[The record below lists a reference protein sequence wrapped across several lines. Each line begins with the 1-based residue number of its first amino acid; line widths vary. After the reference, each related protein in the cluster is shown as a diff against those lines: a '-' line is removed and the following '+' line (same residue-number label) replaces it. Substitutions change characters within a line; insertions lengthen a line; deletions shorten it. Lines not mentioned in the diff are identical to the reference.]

1 MSEIESTISE
11 FKFRVNIISS
21 FGSHTGLSQD
31 VALMRGMLAAVF
43 DKDVQIRGVP
53 HVFPHCE
60 EAEVNIFL
68 EVINPSLFAY
78 ARKNIWIPNLEW
90 CYKTW
95 EPYMHMVDEIWVK
108 TREAEERLLSLN
120 IPCKYIG
127 WTSIDKVFA
136 ERVNFT
142 KAFVPVGKNI
152 FRNPRPIFQAYLKIS
167 QESEELY
174 NKLPALYIPYNPK
187 HIQINVPPTITDKV
201 VLIERDMKESEY
213 DEILKECGVCICMSA
228 VEGFGHAVNE
238 CMSVGMNLILSPIR
252 PFKEDLTSGE
262 GLFADVLESVDQP
275 DCFGTLVDVT
285 SDSIVQCLKTYISTP
300 FKEKRA
306 KCDMVRALYE
316 TRHKEWITR
325 MKKLIGTFRDIP
337 TYELKNV
344 FPKEEDLPDVS
355 IITVTKN
362 RREFMPLAKYC
373 YLLQSYPQDKLE
385 WVIVDDGD
393 DLIEDTLFGIPNVT
407 YVKCPPGM
415 TIGQKRNFAISK
427 AMYDVFVMMDDDDV
441 YPENSVL
448 HRVAMMMKDPA
459 KECAFCTTIPCYD
472 IVKYNSFM
480 NVPPITLN
488 MSERVSEATMIFT
501 RKFWEENPFPE
512 DVSIAEGDA
521 FIHGREQVCRELS
534 PQEVIVSLVHPKNSS
549 SRKSPDVKEPNG
561 CHYGFN
567 EKLFALVSEVG
578 NLLNTS
584 GQTESDGTHGES
596 CESHDDGGDHPP
608 PEQEQQPL
616 P

>member
-1 MSEIESTISE
+1 M
-11 FKFRVNIISS
+11 RVNLISS
-21 FGSHTGLSQD
+21 FGSNTGLSQD
-31 VALMRGMLAAVF
+31 VALMRGILTAVF
-43 DKDVQIRGVP
+43 EKDLELRGVP
-53 HVFPHCE
+53 HMFPHCE

-68 EVINPSLFAY
+68 EVISPSLFSY
-78 ARKNIWIPNLEW
+78 AKKNIWIPNLEW
-90 CYKTW
+90 TYKTW
-95 EPYMHMVDEIWVK
+95 EPYLHMVDEIWVK
-108 TREAEERLLSLN
+108 TREAEDKLKSLN
-120 IPCKYIG
+120 VPCKYIG

-152 FRNPRPIFQAYLKIS
+152 YRNPRPIFQAYLKIS

-174 NKLPALYIPYNPK
+174 AKLPTLHIPYNPR
-187 HIQINVPPTITDKV
+187 HMQINVPPTITDKV
-201 VLIERDMKESEY
+201 VLIDRTMKESEY
-213 DEILKECGVCICMSA
+213 DELLKDCGVCICTSA
-228 VEGFGHAVNE
+228 AEGFGHAVNE

-262 GLFADVLESVDQP
+262 ALFADMLETMDQP
-275 DCFGTLVDVT
+275 DCFGSLVDVT
-285 SDSIVQCLKTYISTP
+285 SDSIVRCLKTYISTP
-300 FKEKRA
+300 FKNKRE

-316 TRHKEWITR
+316 TRHKEWIAR
-325 MKKLIGTFRDIP
+325 MKEVISSFKDIP
-337 TYELKNV
+337 PYELKSV
-344 FPKEEDLPDVS
+344 FPNESDLPDIS
-355 IITVTKN
+355 IITITKN

-373 YLLQSYPQDKLE
+373 YLLQSYPQDKIE
-385 WVIVDDGD
+385 WIIADDGD

-407 YVKCPPGM
+407 YVKCPTGM
-415 TIGQKRNFAISK
+415 GIGQKRNFAISK
-427 AMYDVFVMMDDDDV
+427 AMYDVFVMIDDDDV

-448 HRVAMMMKDPA
+448 HRVAMMMKEPA

-488 MSERVSEATMIFT
+488 MSERVSEATLIFT
-501 RKFWEENPFPE
+501 RKFWEDNKFRD
-512 DVSIAEGDA
+512 DVNIAEGDA
-521 FIHGREQVCRELS
+521 FIRGREQMCRELS

-578 NLLNTS
+578 VALNTS
-584 GQTESDGTHGES
+584 GQTASDETRDGECDAS
-596 CESHDDGGDHPP
+596 RDGGDHPQSYH
-608 PEQEQQPL
+608 QEQPH

>member
-1 MSEIESTISE
+1 M
-11 FKFRVNIISS
+11 RVNLISS
-21 FGSHTGLSQD
+21 FGSNTGLSQD
-31 VALMRGMLAAVF
+31 VALMRGILTAVF
-43 DKDVQIRGVP
+43 EKDVQIRGVP
-53 HVFPHCE
+53 HMFPHCE
-60 EAEVNIFL
+60 EAEVNIFI
-68 EVINPSLFAY
+68 ETINPSLLSY

-90 CYKTW
+90 TQKTW
-95 EPYMHMVDEIWVK
+95 EPYFHMVDEIWVK
-108 TREAEERLLSLN
+108 TREAEDKLKSLN
-120 IPCKYIG
+120 VPCKYIG

-142 KAFVPVGKNI
+142 KAIVPVGKNI
-152 FRNPRPIFQAYLKIS
+152 YRNPRPIFQAYLKIA
-167 QESEELY
+167 QESEDLY
-174 NKLPALYIPYNPK
+174 AKLPTLHIPYNPK
-187 HIQINVPPTITDKV
+187 YIQINVPPTITDKV
-201 VLIERDMKESEY
+201 VLLDRVMKETEY
-213 DEILKECGVCICMSA
+213 DELLKDCGLCISTSA
-228 VEGFGHAVNE
+228 VEGFGHAINE

-252 PFKEDLTSGE
+252 PFKEDLTSGDA
-262 GLFADVLESVDQP
+262 LFGDVLETMDQP

-285 SDSIVQCLKTYISTP
+285 SDSIVRCLKSYVSTS
-300 FKEKRA
+300 FKQKRE

-316 TRHKEWITR
+316 TRHKEWIAN
-325 MKKLIGTFRDIP
+325 MKTIIASFKDIP
-337 TYELKNV
+337 IYELKSV
-344 FPKEEDLPDVS
+344 FPSETDLPDIS
-355 IITVTKN
+355 IITITKN

-373 YLLQSYPQDKLE
+373 YLLQTYPQDKIE
-385 WVIVDDGD
+385 WIIADDGD
-393 DLIEDTLFGIPNVT
+393 DPIEDTLFGIPNVT
-407 YVKCPPGM
+407 YLKCPSGM

-488 MSERVSEATMIFT
+488 MSERISEATLIFT
-501 RKFWEENPFPE
+501 RKFWEDNKFSD
-512 DVSIAEGDA
+512 DVNIAEGDA
-521 FIHGREQVCRELS
+521 FIRGREQMCRELS

-578 NLLNTS
+578 LALAEPLNTS
-584 GQTESDGTHGES
+584 GQTASGETCDES
-596 CESHDDGGDHPP
+596 CGCPGDDGDHPQP
-608 PEQEQQPL
+608 CHQEQPH

>member
-1 MSEIESTISE
+1 M
-11 FKFRVNIISS
+11 RVNLISS
-21 FGSHTGLSQD
+21 FGSNTGLSQD
-31 VALMRGMLAAVF
+31 IALMRGILTAVF
-43 DKDVQIRGVP
+43 EKDVQIRGVP
-53 HVFPHCE
+53 HMFPHCE

-68 EVINPSLFAY
+68 EVISPSLFSY

-90 CYKTW
+90 TYKTW
-95 EPYMHMVDEIWVK
+95 EPYFSMVDEIWVK
-108 TREAEERLLSLN
+108 TREAEDKLKSLN
-120 IPCKYIG
+120 VPCKYIG

-142 KAFVPVGKNI
+142 KAVVPVGKNI
-152 FRNPRPIFQAYLKIS
+152 YRNPRPIFQAYLKIA
-167 QESEELY
+167 QESEETY
-174 NKLPALYIPYNPK
+174 AKLPTIHIPYNPR
-187 HIQINVPPTITDKV
+187 HVNINVPPTITDKV
-201 VLIERDMKESEY
+201 VLIDRTMKESEY
-213 DEILKECGVCICMSA
+213 DEILKECGLCICTSA
-228 VEGFGHAVNE
+228 VEGFGHAINE

-262 GLFADVLESVDQP
+262 ALFGDVFDTIDQP

-285 SDSIVQCLKTYISTP
+285 SDSIVRCLKTYISTN
-300 FKEKRA
+300 FKQKRE

-316 TRHKEWITR
+316 TRHKEWITN
-325 MKKLIGTFRDIP
+325 MKTIVASFKDIP
-337 TYELKNV
+337 TYELKSV
-344 FPKEEDLPDVS
+344 FPTENELPDIS
-355 IITVTKN
+355 IITITKN

-385 WVIVDDGD
+385 WIIADDGD
-393 DLIEDTLFGIPNVT
+393 DPIEDTLFGIPNVT
-407 YVKCPPGM
+407 YLKCPAGM
-415 TIGQKRNFAISK
+415 SIGQKRNFAISK

-488 MSERVSEATMIFT
+488 MSERVSEATLIFT
-501 RKFWEENPFPE
+501 RKFWEDNPFSD
-512 DVSIAEGDA
+512 DVNIAEGDA
-521 FIHGREQVCRELS
+521 FIRGREQMCRELS

-549 SRKSPDVKEPNG
+549 SRRSPDAKEPNG

-578 NLLNTS
+578 VALNTS
-584 GQTESDGTHGES
+584 GQTASDESRGGECDASRDG
-596 CESHDDGGDHPP
+596 GGDHPQP
-608 PEQEQQPL
+608 CHQEQLHP
-616 P
+616 